1 MTKVARFFLVLRSSV
16 SLVSCKRHLDHLCP
30 FQTNVLD
37 FALQLA
43 TKRDRLTR
51 YTTQPIILAA
61 CLEVWKM
68 ERERF
73 NQQFGERSGEAQTSK
88 IVPKE
93 QSWYEQDIPHEQLVE
108 TLRYFS
114 ERARINEYQQAREE
128 WEPATWLEW
137 ELRCQAVAAYNAT
150 AYPTDLPLE
159 ELPMAMFFHELSIGW
174 EAFAYHKLRLSKG
187 ELREIREDI
196 QNYASVTHSE
206 TMTLHPK
213 AIKLFDAMA
222 EVSGIPRKRGEATID
237 LRPFVKRLK

>member
-1 MTKVARFFLVLRSSV
+1 
-16 SLVSCKRHLDHLCP
+16 
-30 FQTNVLD
+30 
-37 FALQLA
+37 
-43 TKRDRLTR
+43 
-51 YTTQPIILAA
+51 
-61 CLEVWKM
+61 M

-150 AYPTDLPLE
+150 AYPTDVPLEEQPLPLE
-159 ELPMAMFFHELSIGW
+159 EQPMAMFFHELSIGW

-196 QNYASVTHSE
+196 QNYARVTHSE

-237 LRPFVKRLK
+237 LRPFVKRLKGEINVVDAEK